1 MDGKLDLVLDYLAN
15 VSDYSLAT
23 SLSNATKVFNSTP
36 HTDEEKIR
44 FIHDV
49 RDAAVFIGGADGF
62 TMTALDI
69 AIGSERSFP
78 PPESDAWLGEWLAKW
93 SKA

>member
-1 MDGKLDLVLDYLAN
+1 MSGTLDLVLDYLTH
-15 VSDYSLAT
+15 VSDHSLAT

-62 TMTALDI
+62 TMTAFDI
-69 AIGSERSFP
+69 AIGTERLFP
-78 PPESDAWLGEWLAKW
+78 PPESSEWLNEWYAKW
-93 SKA
+93 ATP